1 MNTLPIHRIHSAV
14 IVATLGLLGLL
25 LLRAAP
31 PEPDR
36 EADRGALLAHHEASL
51 QAHREN
57 NPEWFIRDRA
67 DEYIMVSRGE
77 ILRPTSEQ
85 TLARFKD
92 YLGRTRFTEYRD
104 LVPPVV
110 RISDDGTMGWI
121 AVQVK
126 IAGVQT
132 QPDGTEE
139 KIDAVWAW
147 VSMYEKHEGRW
158 INTGNASNRR
168 P

>member
-1 MNTLPIHRIHSAV
+1 MNTLPLHRILSAS
-14 IVATLGLLGLL
+14 IVAALGLL
-25 LLRAAP
+25 LLGAAP
-31 PEPDR
+31 LEPDQ
-36 EADRGALLAHHEASL
+36 ETDPKTLLAHHAASL

-67 DEYIMVSRGE
+67 TEYILVSRGE

-85 TLARFKD
+85 TLAQFKD

-110 RISDDGTMGWI
+110 RISEDGTMGWI

-126 IAGVQT
+126 VAGVQT

>member
-1 MNTLPIHRIHSAV
+1 MNTPPIRLILLISV
-14 IVATLGLLGLL
+14 TATLGLLLL
-25 LLRAAP
+25 GAAP
-31 PEPDR
+31 PAPYR
-36 EADRGALLAHHEASL
+36 EADREALLAHHEASL
-51 QAHREN
+51 LAHREN
-57 NPEWFIRDRA
+57 NPEWFIQDRA
-67 DEYIMVSRGE
+67 AEYILVNRGE

-85 TLARFKD
+85 TLAKFKD
-92 YLGRTRFTEYRD
+92 YLDRTHFTEYRD
-104 LVPPVV
+104 LVPSVV
-110 RISDDGTMGWI
+110 RISEDGTMGWI

-126 IAGVQT
+126 VAGVQT

-139 KIDAVWAW
+139 AIDAVWAW